1 MTAPLVLMTLML
13 CAVTPE
19 GWGDDC
25 ETVEIRA
32 AHCEQAA
39 AWAGAWMPQ
48 DWGVVAATCSEQR
61 QASR

>member
-1 MTAPLVLMTLML
+1 ML
-13 CAVTPE
+13 CAVTPH

-39 AWAGAWMPQ
+39 AWARAWMPK

-61 QASR
+61 TASR